1 MERRV
6 AAGTEV
12 VWINLFVKRP
22 GGGVAAWKAAS

>member
-1 MERRV
+1 MARRV

-22 GGGVAAWKAAS
+22 GGVAAWKAAS